1 MVDAD
6 GDSVPGWGGVT
17 PALPALLL
25 PLLLAVDAV
34 LSQVQDQPRRVGDQE
49 HHHWANGNHEY
60 GLGLFTLRKR

>member
-25 PLLLAVDAV
+25 PLLPAVDAV
-34 LSQVQDQPRRVGDQE
+34 LSEVEDQTRCVGDQE
-49 HHHWANGNHEY
+49 HHH
-60 GLGLFTLRKR
+60 

>member
-17 PALPALLL
+17 PTLPTPLLT
-25 PLLLAVDAV
+25 LLLAVDAV

-49 HHHWANGNHEY
+49 HHH
-60 GLGLFTLRKR
+60 